1 MKDNC
6 FPIDVLVWKELGY
19 IKLVLI
25 KMHTLQCALKE
36 KAGEDQRSYGNQLFK
51 EIRRKGVFQA

>member
-6 FPIDVLVWKELGY
+6 IPIHVLVWKELGY

-25 KMHTLQCALKE
+25 KMHTSWCTLKD
-36 KAGEDQRSYGNQLFK
+36 KAGEDQRSYSNQLFK
-51 EIRRKGVFQA
+51 EVRRKGVFQA

>member
-6 FPIDVLVWKELGY
+6 IPIHVSVWKELGY

-25 KMHTLQCALKE
+25 KMHTLRYALKE
-36 KAGEDQRSYGNQLFK
+36 KAAEDQRSYSNQLFK
-51 EIRRKGVFQA
+51 EVRRKGVFQA